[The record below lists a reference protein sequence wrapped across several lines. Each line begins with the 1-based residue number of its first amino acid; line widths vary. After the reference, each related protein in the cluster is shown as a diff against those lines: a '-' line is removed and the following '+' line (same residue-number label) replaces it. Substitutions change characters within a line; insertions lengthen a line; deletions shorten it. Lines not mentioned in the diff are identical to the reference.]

1 MPGVFGDNMKDYIVG
16 KGYSLPLPCGQKN
29 EGETIRKNMFN
40 HMENKEVFIKKA
52 LQSGL
57 LVDPSAIKKEEK
69 KEVES
74 SVKED
79 K

>member
-1 MPGVFGDNMKDYIVG
+1 MPGYFGDNMKDYKVG

-29 EGETIRKNMFN
+29 EGDTINKNMFN
-40 HMENKEVFIKKA
+40 HMENKEAFIKKA

-57 LVDPSAIKKEEK
+57 LVDPTAKKEEK
-69 KEVES
+69 KESPVI
-74 SVKED
+74 KED